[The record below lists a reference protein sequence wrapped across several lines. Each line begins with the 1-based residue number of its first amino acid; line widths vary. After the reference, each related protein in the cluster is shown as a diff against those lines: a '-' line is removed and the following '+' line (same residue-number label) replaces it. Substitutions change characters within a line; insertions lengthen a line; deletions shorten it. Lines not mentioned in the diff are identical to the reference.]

1 MHCDMASDDSQQ
13 LHEGYMG
20 VFQFQG
26 CERHTESKPIQ
37 CFPWEHVLQTLLAM
51 EMARKVSNTH

>member
-1 MHCDMASDDSQQ
+1 MHMAGNDNQQ

-26 CERHTESKPIQ
+26 CERHIESKPIQ
-37 CFPWEHVLQTLLAM
+37 CFP
-51 EMARKVSNTH
+51 

>member
-1 MHCDMASDDSQQ
+1 MHMAGNDNQQ

-26 CERHTESKPIQ
+26 RERHIESKPIQ
-37 CFPWEHVLQTLLAM
+37 CFP
-51 EMARKVSNTH
+51 